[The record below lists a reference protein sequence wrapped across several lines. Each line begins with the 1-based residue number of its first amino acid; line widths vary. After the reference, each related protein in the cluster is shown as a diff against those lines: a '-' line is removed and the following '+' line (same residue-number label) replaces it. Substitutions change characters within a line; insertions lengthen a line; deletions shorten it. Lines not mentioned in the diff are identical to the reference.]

1 VLDVDAFG
9 RVAEARVA
17 VGSCSATA
25 RRLHDLERD
34 LVGQSANADI
44 GGLVRAEHIAALSP
58 INDVRATAGYR
69 RDASL
74 TLVRRTLQAC
84 AGRA

>member
-1 VLDVDAFG
+1 
-9 RVAEARVA
+9 

-34 LVGQSANADI
+34 LVGQSAKADI
-44 GGLVRAEHIAALSP
+44 VGLVRAEHIAALSP